1 MNRRLLGIL
10 FLVVGLIFV
19 GYRPIAAAG
28 NEVMVMQV
36 DGPVLQSMTDF
47 IGRGIAKAQD
57 NEVAALVIELETPG
71 GRVDE
76 ALDIVQLIRG
86 SSVPVIMYVSPLG
99 AEAASAGA
107 LITMAGHVSAM
118 APDTVIGAASPVDG
132 LGEDLGETMFNK
144 TVELLSAE
152 MRGITKNRPA
162 DARELAESMIADAR
176 AVNSQEALDIG
187 LIDVIATSVPD
198 LLTQINGS
206 EVVLRGETQTLET
219 SNVVITELPMTL
231 LEQLQQILLNTQ
243 LVGILIA
250 AGSVAIYAE
259 LKTPGGYVLGG
270 IGVICLGLAF
280 YAAGQLPINWFGAG
294 LIVTAFILFVLETQ
308 TPTFGVL
315 TLIGTIALVF
325 GLVALFQTEEA
336 PDVMRIS
343 VWTAIGIATPTAL
356 LFLGLSVAM
365 AKTMRQKSLTGKQGM
380 IGKKGVVRKTFKP
393 YGNQFRG
400 TVLANG
406 ELWTAVAAEA
416 LSAETPIKVEAMDG
430 FTLHVKT
437 ASLILQADTH

>member
-10 FLVVGLIFV
+10 FLFVGLVFV
-19 GYRPIAAAG
+19 GIRPIAAASD
-28 NEVMVMQV
+28 EVMVMQV
-36 DGPVLQSMTDF
+36 DGAVLQSMTDF
-47 IGRGIAKAQD
+47 IARGIDKAET

-86 SSVPVIMYVSPLG
+86 SSVPIIMYVSPLG

-152 MRGITKNRPA
+152 MRGITTNRPA
-162 DARELAESMIADAR
+162 DARELAEGMISDAR
-176 AVNSQEALDIG
+176 AVNAQEALDIG
-187 LIDVIATSVPD
+187 LIDAVANDVPD
-198 LLTQINGS
+198 LLAQVNGM
-206 EVVLRGETQTLET
+206 EVVVQGNTEALQT
-219 SNVVITELPMTL
+219 SSVVISNIEMTL
-231 LEQLQQILLNTQ
+231 LERLQQVLLNTQ

-270 IGVICLGLAF
+270 IGTICLGVAF
-280 YAAGQLPINWFGAG
+280 YAAGQLPLNWFGVG
-294 LIVTAFILFVLETQ
+294 LIVTAIILFVLETQ

-315 TLIGTIALVF
+315 TLVGTIALVF
-325 GLVALFQTEEA
+325 GLVGLFQTA
-336 PDVMRIS
+336 
-343 VWTAIGIATPTAL
+343 
-356 LFLGLSVAM
+356 
-365 AKTMRQKSLTGKQGM
+365 
-380 IGKKGVVRKTFKP
+380 
-393 YGNQFRG
+393 RG
-400 TVLANG
+400 SG
-406 ELWTAVAAEA
+406 
-416 LSAETPIKVEAMDG
+416 
-430 FTLHVKT
+430 
-437 ASLILQADTH
+437 

>member
-10 FLVVGLIFV
+10 FLFVGLVFV
-19 GYRPIAAAG
+19 GIRPIAAASD
-28 NEVMVMQV
+28 EVMVMQV
-36 DGPVLQSMTDF
+36 DGAVLQSMTDF
-47 IGRGIAKAQD
+47 IARGIDKAET

-86 SSVPVIMYVSPLG
+86 SSVPIIMYVSPLG

-152 MRGITKNRPA
+152 MRGITTNRPA
-162 DARELAESMIADAR
+162 DARELAEGMISDAR
-176 AVNSQEALDIG
+176 AVNAQEALDIG
-187 LIDVIATSVPD
+187 LIDAVANDVPD
-198 LLTQINGS
+198 LLAQVNGM
-206 EVVLRGETQTLET
+206 EVVVQGNTEALQT
-219 SNVVITELPMTL
+219 SSVVISNIEMTL
-231 LEQLQQILLNTQ
+231 LERLQQVLLNTQ

-270 IGVICLGLAF
+270 IGTICLGVAF
-280 YAAGQLPINWFGAG
+280 YAAGQLPLNWFGVG
-294 LIVTAFILFVLETQ
+294 LIVTAIILFVLETQ

-315 TLIGTIALVF
+315 TLVGTIALVF
-325 GLVALFQTEEA
+325 GLVGLFQTDEA
-336 PDVMRIS
+336 PEMMRIS
-343 VWTAIGIATPTAL
+343 IWSAIGIAAPTAL
-356 LFLGLSVAM
+356 LFLAISRAM
-365 AKTMRQKSLTGKQGM
+365 AQTLRQKPLTGKQGM

-393 YGNQFRG
+393 YGSKFRG

-406 ELWTAVAAEA
+406 ELWTAVADDA
-416 LSAETPIKVEAMDG
+416 LSAETPITIQSMDG
-430 FTLHVKT
+430 FTLIVKA
-437 ASLILQADTH
+437 ASL